1 MTVGLRQLLKNPAVP
16 DVALSEMTLDSR
28 QVNHGDLFV
37 ALRGKNHNG
46 RDFIDAA
53 FAQGAA
59 AVLTEKESDIP
70 PKDIRIIP
78 VDGLSRRLGEL
89 ADRFY
94 QSPSKNLKLIAVTGT
109 NGKTSIVELVSQM
122 LRSQGYRAGSI
133 GTLGMKLVEQPRE
146 ALNTTPDCVS
156 LHRQLAKWADEAV
169 EWVVMEASSH
179 ALDQGRLDGLAID
192 AAIFSNLSRDHLD
205 YHPSMEAYCAAK
217 LRLFRDFSPAVRIFN
232 ADDERLTTHRD
243 AWGSAGIGI
252 SCEGAQASVQVSVI
266 GAAPLVLEVNTLW
279 GVGQIRSSLIG
290 RFNAFNLSAAVTL
303 LAAMG
308 LPFDAVM
315 SAAERVNPV
324 SGRLQRVDFDADIAV
339 FVDYAHTPDAL
350 SRALRA
356 LSEFDVPGCVWVVFG
371 CGGDR
376 DRGKRSEMGAAAADF
391 ADRLVVT
398 SDNPRSESP
407 LAIIEEIL
415 DGCRH
420 VDPLVEVDRAAAI
433 ALAISEAKAGDVVLI
448 AGKGHETYQEV
459 SGIRQPFS
467 DNDQALKSLAQRQAA

>member
-205 YHPSMEAYCAAK
+205 YHLSMEAYCAAK
-217 LRLFRDFSPAVRIFN
+217 LRLFRDFAPAVRI
-232 ADDERLTTHRD
+232 LMPTTN
-243 AWGSAGIGI
+243 G
-252 SCEGAQASVQVSVI
+252 
-266 GAAPLVLEVNTLW
+266 
-279 GVGQIRSSLIG
+279 
-290 RFNAFNLSAAVTL
+290 
-303 LAAMG
+303 
-308 LPFDAVM
+308 
-315 SAAERVNPV
+315 
-324 SGRLQRVDFDADIAV
+324 
-339 FVDYAHTPDAL
+339 
-350 SRALRA
+350 
-356 LSEFDVPGCVWVVFG
+356 
-371 CGGDR
+371 
-376 DRGKRSEMGAAAADF
+376 
-391 ADRLVVT
+391 
-398 SDNPRSESP
+398 
-407 LAIIEEIL
+407 
-415 DGCRH
+415 
-420 VDPLVEVDRAAAI
+420 
-433 ALAISEAKAGDVVLI
+433 
-448 AGKGHETYQEV
+448 
-459 SGIRQPFS
+459 
-467 DNDQALKSLAQRQAA
+467 